1 MTYLTKLL
9 LFFVALVWGSA
20 ALAQSEHEV
29 SSDTVQL
36 QLQPDTCVRLQ
47 QHDLCQLTLRLTA
60 LPQHASSLCIWLK
73 HTVQPSSCQSL
84 SQQPIQ
90 ELTLLLEQ
98 DVLIKII
105 DQTSRLL
112 AIGEIKVVTF
122 KPVQTT
128 RRKRGLGWNLL

>member
-9 LFFVALVWGSA
+9 LFIVALVWGSA
-20 ALAQSEHEV
+20 AQAQPEEV
-29 SSDTVQL
+29 MSTDAVQL
-36 QLQPDTCVRLQ
+36 ELQPDTCVRLQ
-47 QHDLCQLTLRLTA
+47 QQDICQLTLRLKA
-60 LPQHASSLCIWLK
+60 LPQDASSLCIWLK
-73 HTVQPSSCQSL
+73 HTVQPSSCQPL
-84 SQQPIQ
+84 SQKPVQ
-90 ELTLLLEQ
+90 ELTLLLQQ